1 MMRLSRIVIFVA
13 SLLASLAVAQEA
25 HNIWDPP
32 YTQGIAAA
40 VEDKII
46 TYEEL
51 RREMAPLIPR
61 VRESARSRAE
71 FDQRMSE
78 LYFEVLQSMI
88 DKVLIVKEFQ
98 EKEYKIP
105 PTYVEN
111 EFDKILIEDFNND
124 RAKFHEYLRGQG
136 KNVREFRQDLYQRII
151 VSVMRGEKQKSSS
164 QISPERIENFY
175 NENKIHFYEDEA
187 VKLRIITLRP
197 LANESP
203 DLMRQN
209 VDKVL
214 AELEKGTPFADVAR
228 EYSQDSRRERGGDWG
243 WIERPDLKEELSAV
257 AFSVEPGSYSEPIYL
272 EDQVMIVFVEDARN
286 EGIQPLTEVRDR
298 IEEIL
303 AGQLARQSQE
313 QWLERLRKQAYIRYF

>member
-1 MMRLSRIVIFVA
+1 MMRLFSYLTLVA
-13 SLLASLAVAQEA
+13 SVFGVRSLAQEA

-32 YTQGIAAA
+32 YKQGIAAA
-40 VEDKII
+40 VEDEIV

-61 VRESARSRAE
+61 VRESARSRLE
-71 FDQRMSE
+71 FEQRMSE
-78 LYFEVLQSMI
+78 LYFEVLQNMI
-88 DKVLIVKEFQ
+88 DKVLIVKEFK

-105 PTYVEN
+105 PTFVEN

-124 RAKFHEYLRGQG
+124 RGKFHEYLKAQG
-136 KNVREFRQDLYQRII
+136 KNVREFRQDLYERIV

-209 VDKVL
+209 VEKVT
-214 AELEKGTPFADVAR
+214 AALESGTPFADVAR
-228 EYSQDSRRERGGDWG
+228 RFSQDSRRDRGGEWG
-243 WIERPDLKEELSAV
+243 WIKRPDLKEELSEV
-257 AFSVEPGSYSEPIYL
+257 AFSLEPGTYSAPIHL
-272 EDQVMIVFVEDARN
+272 EDQVMIVFVEDYRE
-286 EGIQPLTEVRDR
+286 EGIQPLSEVRDR

-303 AGQLARQSQE
+303 AGQLARQTQD
-313 QWLERLRKQAYIRYF
+313 QWLERLRKNAYIRYY